1 MPQRGGS
8 SQYLEQI
15 FYCFIDTLSA
25 VIRADPSRSSL
36 YLLHGALHRIALA
49 CGEHHAD
56 VIVVVAKGHGLL
68 PPDSKVLLQK
78 PECVS
83 LVHGGV
89 HEIHPFLTRH
99 AGLHLILP
107 GRDKG
112 ALTQTADT
120 SLPVDSHL
128 DDLRVLAQHV
138 LNAPEG
144 IVIAIGD
151 QVDEFLIIT
160 LHKTSPGRG
169 GYGLAAAV
177 VGPQHGENPLDML
190 PLHGRD
196 GDILPL
202 IADMGPVLNGQPCP
216 MYQAVAVKAGDQLRL
231 GAAKTGCHSYLAF
244 AGGLD
249 VPQVMGSRATALQ
262 NQVGGYQGR
271 KLAKGDQVGF
281 RAPNTALAA
290 PRIAPVP
297 APAGKEVTIRVILG
311 PQDDMFTK
319 EGINAFLSQPY
330 TVSKDFD
337 RMGCRLEGAVI
348 QHKTDGN
355 IISDGMV
362 TGAIQVPTSGQPII
376 MLAERQTV
384 GGYTKIAT
392 VISADLPL
400 VGQRKTGDVIRF
412 QAVTVEEAHRLWREF
427 TQELEDLKGQL
438 DRPQTVQ
445 SQPAQS
451 QAAQPVGITYKV
463 TVNGR
468 THQVQVV
475 KHS

>member
-1 MPQRGGS
+1 MGFTAENPGVLTTIQDEGRYGYEQFGMS
-8 SQYLEQI
+8 PAGPMDLKAFRTANLLVGNDPGESALEATVLGP
-15 FYCFIDTLSA
+15 TLRFDQS
-25 VIRADPSRSSL
+25 
-36 YLLHGALHRIALA
+36 
-49 CGEHHAD
+49 
-56 VIVVVAKGHGLL
+56 
-68 PPDSKVLLQK
+68 
-78 PECVS
+78 
-83 LVHGGV
+83 
-89 HEIHPFLTRH
+89 
-99 AGLHLILP
+99 
-107 GRDKG
+107 
-112 ALTQTADT
+112 
-120 SLPVDSHL
+120 
-128 DDLRVLAQHV
+128 
-138 LNAPEG
+138 N
-144 IVIAIGD
+144 VIAVTG
-151 QVDEFLIIT
+151 
-160 LHKTSPGRG
+160 
-169 GYGLAAAV
+169 
-177 VGPQHGENPLDML
+177 
-190 PLHGRD
+190 
-196 GDILPL
+196 
-202 IADMGPVLNGQPCP
+202 ADMVPVLNGQPCP

-231 GAAKTGCHSYLAF
+231 GAAKTGCRSYLAF

-297 APAGKEVTIRVILG
+297 APTGKEVTIRVILG